1 MANVESYGS
10 KLKNSNIDADIENE
24 VTKVEV
30 GDNFVVI
37 LKSWRMETHFL
48 LFCVIKHYTNV
59 KPPLKM
65 VGGTNGTRVTCF

>member
-1 MANVESYGS
+1 MVDVENYGS
-10 KLKNSNIDADIENE
+10 KLKNFDIGDNIESEA
-24 VTKVEV
+24 TKVEV
-30 GDNFVVI
+30 GDNFAVI

-48 LFCVIKHYTNV
+48 LFCVIKHYTIV